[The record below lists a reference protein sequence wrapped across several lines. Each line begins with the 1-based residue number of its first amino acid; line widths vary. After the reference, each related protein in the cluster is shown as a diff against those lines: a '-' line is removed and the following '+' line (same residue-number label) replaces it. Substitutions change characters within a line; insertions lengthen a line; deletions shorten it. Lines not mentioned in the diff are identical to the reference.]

1 MTVIFF
7 GIRVGHRPFRSAAL
21 YAKHGASLR
30 PSPPIPVTIAC
41 PVGGYAPGT
50 EARPGHILV
59 SAP

>member
-1 MTVIFF
+1 MMVIFF
-7 GIRVGHRPFRSAAL
+7 DILVGHRPFRSAAL

-50 EARPGHILV
+50 EAR
-59 SAP
+59 